1 MSSARPPSEHER
13 AFELLPWLV
22 NDTLPAAERETV
34 ELHVRSCIAC
44 RRELKDQQ
52 RLLAVLQHHP
62 TVHLS
67 EQNAFER
74 LTDTLDE
81 RERPAL
87 EPRHLPFMRFGVVAA
102 LGVALVVGLLWLAP
116 EPSRDGTYATLADT
130 TAVATRAAQLDVVFT
145 RETTAAEIAALLN
158 GIGVEIVAGP
168 SEIGRYGVRLT
179 HTPAGDA
186 ELARAL
192 ERLAND
198 PHVRFAGRSLEGAP

>member
-1 MSSARPPSEHER
+1 MSPSQQPSEHER

-22 NDTLPAAERETV
+22 NDTLAAADREAV
-34 ELHVRSCIAC
+34 ELHVRTCITC
-44 RRELKDQQ
+44 RREVKDQQ
-52 RLLAVLQHHP
+52 RLLAVLQKHP

-74 LTDTLDE
+74 LADTLDE
-81 RERPAL
+81 RQRPVH
-87 EPRHLPFMRFGVVAA
+87 EPRYLPFMRFGVVAA
-102 LGVALVVGLLWLAP
+102 LGVTLVVGLLWLAS
-116 EPSRDGTYATLADT
+116 EPPRAGGYTTLADT
-130 TAVATRAAQLDVVFT
+130 PPAAAHAAQLDVVFT

-158 GIGVEIVAGP
+158 SIGVEIVAGP

-179 HTPAGDA
+179 RTPAGDG

-192 ERLAND
+192 ERLGND